1 MNPLMKIK
9 VTAIGAMNLI
19 INLQILKMR
28 VDNESSVATIFFF
41 TIKPTKIAIINPPSG
56 SITLEVNVSS
66 RSKKVISKNFI
77 SDNRLNDSNV
87 PNPINQVIK
96 PMRYVAS
103 ILSKENLSIR

>member
-1 MNPLMKIK
+1 
-9 VTAIGAMNLI
+9 MNLHK
-19 INLQILKMR
+19 LKMK
-28 VDNESSVATIFFF
+28 VDNDSSASTIFFL

-66 RSKKVISKNFI
+66 RSKKVMSKNFI

>member
-1 MNPLMKIK
+1 MIKIK
-9 VTAIGAMNLI
+9 VTAIGAINLIMNL
-19 INLQILKMR
+19 QKLKMK
-28 VDNESSVATIFFF
+28 VDNDNSAATIFFL

-66 RSKKVISKNFI
+66 KSKKVMSKNFI